1 MKAFSSFSD
10 LFTSGFK
17 SGWKTI
23 IPGWSSSSNTVIAST
38 SSYPISSVK
47 MSKENVTINIKEPG
61 VGSGAALWVSDA
73 GNWWTVVSKQEQC
86 AGCGSCNSVNAYNP
100 CGAGGNCIGTGG
112 TCVGT
117 GGGCVGTGGGTNAP
131 SGGGTYC
138 AYNSCG
144 TSNPYY
150 CNPVYY
156 VPYSGF
162 YTCSM
167 YNPSGYCKYGFY
179 TPGGATG
186 PFGGYCSG
194 GNCASTY
201 TCNPNPVVPGN
212 PIPYN
217 PCGYTTPYNPCG
229 YTNPYNP
236 CGSTNPCVATGGTC
250 NSYDNTYP
258 RYIKILKYASNA
270 ISEMAS
276 ITLDSLTSFP
286 GLSGL
291 KVIISNSSKSA
302 GTATITAKA
311 FSDSSMITQIGD
323 TLVYNATGVN
333 IVTNYGIIG
342 VESQYNQNLSISEI
356 EIS

>member
-1 MKAFSSFSD
+1 MARRVRRKQVVVSSRMKAFATFSD
-10 LFTSGFK
+10 VFSSGFR

-23 IPGWSSSSNTVIAST
+23 RSGWGASSNTASAST
-38 SSYPISSVK
+38 SDYPISVAK
-47 MSKENVTINIKEPG
+47 MSKENVTISLKNPG
-61 VGSGAALWVSDA
+61 QGAGAALWVSDA
-73 GNWWTVVSKQEQC
+73 GNWWGVVSKQEQC
-86 AGCGSCNSVNAYNP
+86 SGCGSCTSTNPYNP
-100 CGAGGNCIGTGG
+100 CGAGGN
-112 TCVGT
+112 CVGT
-117 GGGCVGTGGGTNAP
+117 GGGCVGTGGGTNNP
-131 SGGGTYC
+131 TGGGTYC
-138 AYNSCG
+138 AWNACG
-144 TSNPYY
+144 TTNPVS

-156 VPYSGF
+156 VPYAGV

-201 TCNPNPVVPGN
+201 ICTTNPVVPGN

-229 YTNPYNP
+229 YTNP
-236 CGSTNPCVATGGTC
+236 CIGTTGTC
-250 NSYDNTYP
+250 NSYANTYP
-258 RYIKILKYASNA
+258 RYLKVLKYASNA
-270 ISEMAS
+270 VTEMAS
-276 ITLDSLTSFP
+276 ITLDSITSFP

-311 FSDSSMITQIGD
+311 FSDTSMISQIGD
-323 TLVYNATGVN
+323 TLIYNATGVN

-342 VESQYNQNLSISEI
+342 TESIYNQNLSVSEV
-356 EIS
+356 EIN